1 VLSSALLGLCA
12 LFTSA
17 TPGAMVMTVLLVG
30 GFFRSLQFTSL
41 NTLCY
46 ADVPT
51 EDLSSATSFVNVVQ
65 QLALSSGVAVAA
77 MVLDGL
83 RMAEGRT
90 ELIARDFSVAFVVIA
105 VIAGISAV
113 MFLRL
118 RPDAGADVSGHRAD
132 RRAD

>member
-1 VLSSALLGLCA
+1 
-12 LFTSA
+12 
-17 TPGAMVMTVLLVG
+17 
-30 GFFRSLQFTSL
+30 
-41 NTLCY
+41 
-46 ADVPT
+46 
-51 EDLSSATSFVNVVQ
+51 VVQ

-118 RPDAGADVSGHRAD
+118 RPDAGADVSGHRS
-132 RRAD
+132 